1 MILHSKINPRRRTSS
16 VTTGGDLVF
25 RSYVG
30 SDVSRCAG
38 LCRTALRQASRQTL
52 MRGLAYAGLSS
63 RPGPRHAVRRPSPV
77 RAHDDVPSRRAAT
90 GGHDRDVHAY
100 HAGLSQSLAV
110 GHRTHYVGYGRLRRS
125 TVIRSPFVYKKTREQ
140 FGLSSVHRVLTL
152 SASVGQQNVILGC
165 LAELKLPG
173 EFSYRLNRRVR
184 ASVGL

>member
-16 VTTGGDLVF
+16 VTTRGDLVF

-52 MRGLAYAGLSS
+52 MRGLAYAEAS
-63 RPGPRHAVRRPSPV
+63 RPGPRHVLRRPSPV
-77 RAHDDVPSRRAAT
+77 RAHVDVASRDAAT
-90 GGHDRDVHAY
+90 GGLDRDVHAY
-100 HAGLSQSLAV
+100 HAGLSQSLAL
-110 GHRTHYVGYGRLRRS
+110 GHRTHHVGYGRLRRS